1 MKRGEG
7 RGGGRGVGGRGHLG
21 RGVGRVQGL
30 KEWDIIFTNHAMP
43 KGEVFAQISRDLQD
57 FARYV

>member
-7 RGGGRGVGGRGHLG
+7 RGGGRVVEGG
-21 RGVGRVQGL
+21 GVGRVQGL

-43 KGEVFAQISRDLQD
+43 KGEVFARISRDLQD